1 METCCFCS
9 HISLAK
15 ELTWPQMVPKRARKH
30 DTNICLEIKEN
41 ICEKHLIAIPNV
53 LCFVKFQLSFFLE
66 VLFGLFG
73 LSFCVYFILFCYFIM
88 VPVPFYHIPNA
99 SFLFT
104 FVTLYY
110 FQCLCCIFFSLGQL
124 IHFCGIFFPS
134 YSSSFYI
141 VSSH

>member
-53 LCFVKFQLSFFLE
+53 LCFVKFQLSFFPGSSIWIIWFIILCLFYI
-66 VLFGLFG
+66 VLLF
-73 LSFCVYFILFCYFIM
+73 
-88 VPVPFYHIPNA
+88 
-99 SFLFT
+99 
-104 FVTLYY
+104 YY
-110 FQCLCCIFFSLGQL
+110 G
-124 IHFCGIFFPS
+124 
-134 YSSSFYI
+134 SSSFLSYSKCFLSI
-141 VSSH
+141 HIRNPLLFPVLMLHILLTGTADSFLWYFFPLI